1 MPTTRPILLDE
12 LESELPFFFLFFF
25 FFFSLHV
32 LPSLH
37 TSILPHPIKSCL

>member
-12 LESELPFFFLFFF
+12 LESKVPFFFL
-25 FFFSLHV
+25 FFSLHV